1 MRQYIFGARN
11 KIHIINLEHTVP
23 ALNDAL
29 NFVNNLA
36 SKKNKVLFVG
46 TKRAASNI
54 IREQAQRAGQPYVDH
69 RWLGGM
75 LTNWKTLRQSINRL
89 KDLQTQSQDGT
100 FAKLTKREALER
112 TREMEKLER
121 ALGGVKNMGGLPDA
135 LFVIDVDHEAIAIKE
150 AKNLGIPVKNM
161 LNHKQM
167 HKLKLKK
174 LKKLLRLNAFDEIDM
189 TAVTASMVKELRDRT
204 GLAMM
209 ECKKALTE
217 ANGDIELAIDNLR
230 KSGQAK
236 AAKKAGNIAAD
247 GAITIAQDGNKA
259 LLLEVNCQTD
269 FVAKDEN
276 FAGFS
281 AQVAAAALAAGET
294 DAAKIAELKLEDGA
308 TVEEARIA
316 LVQKIGENI
325 QVRRAQ
331 IIEGENLAVYKHG
344 LKIGVVVSYT
354 GDAATGKG
362 IAMHVAAFN
371 PVAISAEGVS
381 AELIA
386 KEKEI
391 AEAKAIESGKPANI
405 VEKMVTGSVEKYLN
419 EVALDRQMYVI
430 DNDKK
435 VADVLKATGTTVVQ
449 FARFEVGEGIE
460 KKAELS
466 FAEEVAA
473 AQAAA
478 K

>member
-1 MRQYIFGARN
+1 
-11 KIHIINLEHTVP
+11 
-23 ALNDAL
+23 
-29 NFVNNLA
+29 
-36 SKKNKVLFVG
+36 
-46 TKRAASNI
+46 
-54 IREQAQRAGQPYVDH
+54 
-69 RWLGGM
+69 
-75 LTNWKTLRQSINRL
+75 
-89 KDLQTQSQDGT
+89 
-100 FAKLTKREALER
+100 
-112 TREMEKLER
+112 
-121 ALGGVKNMGGLPDA
+121 
-135 LFVIDVDHEAIAIKE
+135 
-150 AKNLGIPVKNM
+150 
-161 LNHKQM
+161 
-167 HKLKLKK
+167 
-174 LKKLLRLNAFDEIDM
+174 
-189 TAVTASMVKELRDRT
+189 
-204 GLAMM
+204 MM

-217 ANGDIELAIDNLR
+217 AGGDIELAIDNLR

-247 GAITIAQDGNKA
+247 GAITIIQNGNKA
-259 LLLEVNCQTD
+259 ILVEVNCQTD

-276 FAGFS
+276 FKNFS
-281 AQVAAAALAAGET
+281 DKVAAAALAANET

-308 TVEEARIA
+308 TVEEARVA

-331 IIEGENLAVYKHG
+331 IVEGENLAVYKHG

-354 GDAATGKG
+354 GDADTGKG

-371 PVAISAEGVS
+371 PVAVNAEAVP
-381 AELIA
+381 ADLIA

-391 AEAKAIESGKPANI
+391 AEAKALESGKPANI

-435 VADVLKATGTTVVQ
+435 VADVLKATGTVVAQ
-449 FARFEVGEGIE
+449 FVRFEVGEGIE
-460 KKAELS
+460 KKAEMS

>member
-1 MRQYIFGARN
+1 
-11 KIHIINLEHTVP
+11 
-23 ALNDAL
+23 
-29 NFVNNLA
+29 
-36 SKKNKVLFVG
+36 
-46 TKRAASNI
+46 
-54 IREQAQRAGQPYVDH
+54 
-69 RWLGGM
+69 
-75 LTNWKTLRQSINRL
+75 
-89 KDLQTQSQDGT
+89 
-100 FAKLTKREALER
+100 
-112 TREMEKLER
+112 
-121 ALGGVKNMGGLPDA
+121 
-135 LFVIDVDHEAIAIKE
+135 
-150 AKNLGIPVKNM
+150 
-161 LNHKQM
+161 
-167 HKLKLKK
+167 
-174 LKKLLRLNAFDEIDM
+174 
-189 TAVTASMVKELRDRT
+189 MVK
-204 GLAMM
+204 
-209 ECKKALTE
+209 
-217 ANGDIELAIDNLR
+217 
-230 KSGQAK
+230 AK

-316 LVQKIGENI
+316 LVQKKIGENI

>member
-1 MRQYIFGARN
+1 
-11 KIHIINLEHTVP
+11 
-23 ALNDAL
+23 
-29 NFVNNLA
+29 
-36 SKKNKVLFVG
+36 
-46 TKRAASNI
+46 
-54 IREQAQRAGQPYVDH
+54 
-69 RWLGGM
+69 
-75 LTNWKTLRQSINRL
+75 
-89 KDLQTQSQDGT
+89 
-100 FAKLTKREALER
+100 
-112 TREMEKLER
+112 
-121 ALGGVKNMGGLPDA
+121 
-135 LFVIDVDHEAIAIKE
+135 
-150 AKNLGIPVKNM
+150 
-161 LNHKQM
+161 
-167 HKLKLKK
+167 
-174 LKKLLRLNAFDEIDM
+174 M

-217 ANGDIELAIDNLR
+217 AGGDIELAIDNLR

-247 GAITIAQDGNKA
+247 GAITITQEGNKA
-259 LLLEVNCQTD
+259 ILLEVNCQTD

-281 AQVAAAALAAGET
+281 AKVAAAALAANET
-294 DAAKIAELKLEDGA
+294 DVAKIAELKLEDGT

-325 QVRRAQ
+325 QVRRAK
-331 IIEGENLAVYKHG
+331 IVEGENLAVYKHG

-354 GDAATGKG
+354 GDDATGKG

-371 PVAISAEGVS
+371 PVAVSAEQVP

-391 AEAKAIESGKPANI
+391 AEAKALESGKPANI
-405 VEKMVTGSVEKYLN
+405 VEKMVVGSVEKYLN
-419 EVALDRQMYVI
+419 EVVLERQQYVI

-435 VADVLKATGTTVVQ
+435 VAEILKTTGTTVAQ
-449 FARFEVGEGIE
+449 FTRFEVGEGTE
-460 KKAELS
+460 KKAEMS
-466 FAEEVAA
+466 FADEVAA

-478 K
+478 AQ

>member
-1 MRQYIFGARN
+1 
-11 KIHIINLEHTVP
+11 
-23 ALNDAL
+23 
-29 NFVNNLA
+29 
-36 SKKNKVLFVG
+36 
-46 TKRAASNI
+46 
-54 IREQAQRAGQPYVDH
+54 
-69 RWLGGM
+69 
-75 LTNWKTLRQSINRL
+75 
-89 KDLQTQSQDGT
+89 
-100 FAKLTKREALER
+100 
-112 TREMEKLER
+112 
-121 ALGGVKNMGGLPDA
+121 
-135 LFVIDVDHEAIAIKE
+135 
-150 AKNLGIPVKNM
+150 
-161 LNHKQM
+161 
-167 HKLKLKK
+167 
-174 LKKLLRLNAFDEIDM
+174 M
-189 TAVTASMVKELRDRT
+189 TAVTASMVKELRERT

-247 GAITIAQDGNKA
+247 GAITIAQEGNKA
-259 LLLEVNCQTD
+259 ILVEVNCQTD

-276 FAGFS
+276 FANFS
-281 AQVAAAALAAGET
+281 AKVAKAALAAGET

-325 QVRRAQ
+325 QVRRAA
-331 IIEGENLAVYKHG
+331 IVEGENLAVYKHG
-344 LKIGVVVSYT
+344 LKIGVVVSYS
-354 GDAATGKG
+354 GDAETGKG
-362 IAMHVAAFN
+362 LAMHIAAFN
-371 PVAISAEGVS
+371 PVAVTAEQVP

-391 AEAKAIESGKPANI
+391 AEAKALESGKPANI
-405 VEKMVTGSVEKYLN
+405 VEKMVVGSVEKYLN
-419 EVALDRQMYVI
+419 EVVLERQQYVI

-435 VADVLKATGTTVVQ
+435 VAEVLKATGTTVAG
-449 FARFEVGEGIE
+449 FTRFEVGEGIE

>member
-1 MRQYIFGARN
+1 
-11 KIHIINLEHTVP
+11 
-23 ALNDAL
+23 
-29 NFVNNLA
+29 
-36 SKKNKVLFVG
+36 
-46 TKRAASNI
+46 
-54 IREQAQRAGQPYVDH
+54 
-69 RWLGGM
+69 
-75 LTNWKTLRQSINRL
+75 
-89 KDLQTQSQDGT
+89 
-100 FAKLTKREALER
+100 
-112 TREMEKLER
+112 
-121 ALGGVKNMGGLPDA
+121 
-135 LFVIDVDHEAIAIKE
+135 
-150 AKNLGIPVKNM
+150 
-161 LNHKQM
+161 
-167 HKLKLKK
+167 
-174 LKKLLRLNAFDEIDM
+174 M
-189 TAVTASMVKELRDRT
+189 TAITASMVKELRDRT

-217 ANGDIELAIDNLR
+217 ANGDVEVAIDNLR

-259 LLLEVNCQTD
+259 VLLEVNCQTD

-281 AQVAAAALAAGET
+281 KKVAEIILATGTVDVAQVATLQF
-294 DAAKIAELKLEDGA
+294 DDSQ

-325 QVRRAQ
+325 QIRRAK
-331 IIEGENLAVYKHG
+331 IVEGENLAVYKHG

-354 GDAATGKG
+354 GDADTGKG
-362 IAMHVAAFN
+362 LAMHIAAFN
-371 PVAISAEGVS
+371 PVAVNAEAVP
-381 AELIA
+381 AELVA

-419 EVALDRQMYVI
+419 EVVLERQMYVI

-435 VADVLKATGTTVVQ
+435 VAEILKSTGTTVAEFV
-449 FARFEVGEGIE
+449 RFEVGEGIE
-460 KKAELS
+460 KKAEMS

-473 AQAAA
+473 AQAGA